1 MSISASTSATVGEIA
16 DWLDVQGID
25 VTIDVAPD
33 EAATRITGA
42 ASLACATAEQVSYYD
57 GDRRSADL
65 AGSTQAG
72 LVLTNKAGRR
82 ELRETTSC
90 LVVEQPRLAFTR
102 LLEHLYPLPAGP
114 AGMHASAV
122 VDDSATIDPTA
133 RIEAHVSI
141 GAGARIGPQVVIG
154 PGCVIGSNVVIG
166 EATRLLARVT
176 LLNDSLI
183 GARCVIQPGV
193 VIGSDGFG
201 LAQDKGG
208 WRRVPQV
215 GRVVIGNDVDIG
227 ANTTID
233 RGALEDTVIAD
244 GVKLDNLI
252 QIAHNV
258 RIGEHSAVAGCA
270 GLAGSSEVGRHCTLG
285 GGVGLAGHLTLTD
298 NVHITGMS
306 MVTRSIRRP
315 GIYSAGT
322 PLDTNERWHRNAAR
336 FKQLDRLARRVK
348 QLEKRLGDSPTPEE
362 DS

>member
-16 DWLDVQGID
+16 DWLDARGMD
-25 VTIDVAPD
+25 GAIDVAPD

-57 GDRRSADL
+57 GDRRSAEL
-65 AGSTQAG
+65 AATSGAG
-72 LVLTNKAGRR
+72 LVLTNEAGRR
-82 ELRETTSC
+82 QLPEASCC
-90 LVVEQPRLAFTR
+90 LVVDQPRLAFARVLER
-102 LLEHLYPLPAGP
+102 LYALPARP
-114 AGMHASAV
+114 AGVHASAV
-122 VDDSATIDPTA
+122 VDEGATIDPSA
-133 RIEAHVSI
+133 RIEAQVSI
-141 GAGARIGPQVVIG
+141 GAGACIGPKVVIG

-176 LLNDSLI
+176 VLDDSLI

-201 LAQDKGG
+201 LAQDNGV

-233 RGALEDTVIAD
+233 RGALDDTVIAD

-258 RIGEHSAVAGCA
+258 RIGEHSAIAGCA

-285 GGVGLAGHLTLTD
+285 GGVGLAGHLTLAD

-306 MVTRSIRRP
+306 MVTRSIHRP
-315 GIYSAGT
+315 GVYSAGT

-348 QLEKRLGDSPTPEE
+348 QLEKRLGDTPTSEE

>member
-1 MSISASTSATVGEIA
+1 MSIPASTSATIGEIA
-16 DWLDVQGID
+16 DWLGVPLD
-25 VTIDVAPD
+25 DVAPD

-42 ASLACATAEQVSYYD
+42 ASLACATEAEVSYYD
-57 GDRRSADL
+57 GDRRSASE
-65 AGSTQAG
+65 AAATRAG
-72 LVLTNKAGRR
+72 LVITNAAGRER
-82 ELRETTSC
+82 VPGTSVRL
-90 LVVEQPRLAFTR
+90 LVDQPRLAFARVLER
-102 LLEHLYPLPAGP
+102 LYAGP
-114 AGMHASAV
+114 AKSAGVHPSAV
-122 VDDSATIDPTA
+122 VDETALIDETA
-133 RIEAHVSI
+133 RIEAQVMVS
-141 GAGARIGPQVVIG
+141 AGARIGADAVIGAGSVIG
-154 PGCVIGSNVVIG
+154 PNVVIG
-166 EATRLLARVT
+166 EGTRLLARVT
-176 LLNDSLI
+176 VLDDSLI

-201 LAQDKGG
+201 LAQDNGT

-233 RGALEDTVIAD
+233 RGALDDTVIAD

-285 GGVGLAGHLTLTD
+285 GGVGLAGHLTLAD
-298 NVHITGMS
+298 HVHITGMS
-306 MVTRSIRRP
+306 MVTRSIHRP
-315 GIYSAGT
+315 GVYSAGT

-336 FKQLDRLARRVK
+336 FKQLDRLARRLK
-348 QLEKRLGDSPTPEE
+348 QLEKRVGGTPGPEE

>member
-16 DWLDVQGID
+16 DWIGVPPVD
-25 VTIDVAPD
+25 D

-42 ASLACATAEQVSYYD
+42 ASLACASGTDVSYYD
-57 GDRRSADL
+57 GDRRA
-65 AGSTQAG
+65 AAEAAATRAG
-72 LVLTNKAGRR
+72 LVLTNDAGRKVLP
-82 ELRETTSC
+82 ESVSC
-90 LVVEQPRLAFTR
+90 LVVDQPRLAFAR
-102 LLEHLYPLPAGP
+102 VLEHLYPVPDGLAGVHP
-114 AGMHASAV
+114 SAV
-122 VDDSATIDPTA
+122 VDETAEIDDSARIDAQVTVGP
-133 RIEAHVSI
+133 
-141 GAGARIGPQVVIG
+141 GARIAAHAVIG
-154 PGCVIGSNVVIG
+154 PGSVIGRNVAIG
-166 EATRLLARVT
+166 EATRLLGRVT
-176 LLNDSLI
+176 VLDDSVI

-201 LAQDKGG
+201 LAQENGA

-233 RGALEDTVIAD
+233 RGALDDTVVAD

-258 RIGEHSAVAGCA
+258 RIGEHSAIAGCA
-270 GLAGSSEVGRHCTLG
+270 GLAGSSEVGRYCTLG
-285 GGVGLAGHLTLTD
+285 GGVGLAGHLTLAD
-298 NVHITGMS
+298 NVHVTGMS
-306 MVTRSIRRP
+306 MVTRSIHRP
-315 GIYSAGT
+315 GVYSAGT

-348 QLEKRLGDSPTPEE
+348 QLEQRLGDTPAPEE

>member
-1 MSISASTSATVGEIA
+1 MSIPASTSATIGEIA
-16 DWLDVQGID
+16 AWLDAE
-25 VTIDVAPD
+25 VTD

-42 ASLACATAEQVSYYD
+42 ASLSSANGSEMAYYD
-57 GDRRSADL
+57 GDRKT
-65 AGSTQAG
+65 AGAAAQTAAG
-72 LVLTNKAGRR
+72 LVITTETGRSR
-82 ELRETTSC
+82 LPAEVAT
-90 LVVEQPRLAFTR
+90 LVVNDPRLAFARALER
-102 LLEHLYPLPAGP
+102 LYARSKAPAGIHP
-114 AGMHASAV
+114 TAV
-122 VDDSATIDPTA
+122 VADGAEIDPSVSVGPQAVIGEGA
-133 RIEAHVSI
+133 RIEA
-141 GAGARIGPQVVIG
+141 GAEIG
-154 PGCVIGSNVVIG
+154 PGCVLGRNVLIGA
-166 EATRLLARVT
+166 ATRLIAQVT
-176 LLNDSLI
+176 VLDDSLV
-183 GARCVIQPGV
+183 GARCVLQPGV

-201 LAQDKGG
+201 LAQENGV

-233 RGALEDTVIAD
+233 RGALDDTVIDD

-258 RIGEHSAVAGCA
+258 RIGAHSAVAGCA

-306 MVTRSIRRP
+306 MVTRSIHRP
-315 GIYSAGT
+315 GVYSAGT
-322 PLDTNERWHRNAAR
+322 PLDSNERWHRNAAR

-348 QLEKRLGDSPTPEE
+348 QLEKQLGDAPTHEE